1 MGTKSGPGEGSVK
14 CSEAPPSARGTEGYA
29 VGLLGGTASAVDE
42 SGLKGGA
49 GALPGVA
56 GSAGATEL
64 RQSPAKGAV
73 NG

>member
-1 MGTKSGPGEGSVK
+1 MKKSGPGEGAVF
-14 CSEAPPSARGTEGYA
+14 CSDAPPSARGTEGYA
-29 VGLLGGTASAVDE
+29 TGLLGGTATQVDE

-49 GALPGVA
+49 GSLPDRA